1 MQKKALQQQELRFKN
16 IVEHANDLIFET
28 DAAGYFTYFNDAVER
43 LSGHERDYLIG
54 RHFLELIREDYR
66 NRAREV
72 FEQQIKTKEPNTYFE
87 YPSVVDDGPGVWFA
101 QNTQIIFEDGHYMG
115 FQAIARDITENI
127 EGIRLHDEA
136 LEARRA
142 NQIQE
147 ENFVAM
153 VSHEIRTPLTAVIGF
168 ANLIDPLRL
177 ADEDQEHFNGLRSA
191 TKRVLRIINDLL
203 DYKKLESGTVAFDDE
218 AIDLRELIE
227 RVSRSFFP
235 QIVENQVAIEWQIDD
250 ACPERVMGDP
260 GRLEQILQNLIGN
273 SVKFTRSGVIRITV
287 ELLAPASAYEIPLK
301 ISVIDTGLGFNE
313 DKLRQIFHGYQQVR
327 ERVGELEGSGLS
339 LAIFKS
345 LVELQGGNITVQS
358 EPGRGSTFAF
368 SVYFGIL
375 DEATTKLTNEARND
389 VHSEINAPRVL
400 IVDDNDIN
408 QYIALQYSKRSYDS
422 SIVVTASDG
431 PTAISAAATQ
441 DCDIVLMDIQMPGMD
456 GYEATRQ
463 IRSTSSNRK
472 LRIIALT
479 GAVQIAS
486 DLRESGFDGVL
497 MKPYTKDQLVNVL
510 EKYLS
515 IRPTDV
521 SLQIRDDSIPEKF
534 KHFKHVDYES
544 LAIASDSDANVMLD
558 IIRMH
563 DETLASYNL
572 ELSKLSRE
580 GQWSKLSREAHK
592 QKSIA
597 RYAGLE
603 AVCEAL
609 QIIEGGNRSTF
620 DKNMLG
626 QLVKQICLSRSDA
639 LVELKEI
646 RKHMEQQIT

>member
-87 YPSVVDDGPGVWFA
+87 YPSVVDDGPEVWFA

-136 LEARRA
+136 LEARLA

-153 VSHEIRTPLTAVIGF
+153 VSHEIRTPLTSVIGF

-218 AIDLRELIE
+218 AIDLRELVE

-250 ACPERVMGDP
+250 ACPERVLGDP
-260 GRLEQILQNLIGN
+260 GRLEQILQNLIWQFREIHTIRCN
-273 SVKFTRSGVIRITV
+273 TDHCRAARTRVRLRNTAQDIRDRYWSSDST
-287 ELLAPASAYEIPLK
+287 
-301 ISVIDTGLGFNE
+301 E

-327 ERVGELEGSGLS
+327 NVSENWKVQGWVWLS
-339 LAIFKS
+339 LKA
-345 LVELQGGNITVQS
+345 LLN
-358 EPGRGSTFAF
+358 
-368 SVYFGIL
+368 
-375 DEATTKLTNEARND
+375 ARRQYHSAERARTRFD
-389 VHSEINAPRVL
+389 V
-400 IVDDNDIN
+400 
-408 QYIALQYSKRSYDS
+408 
-422 SIVVTASDG
+422 
-431 PTAISAAATQ
+431 
-441 DCDIVLMDIQMPGMD
+441 
-456 GYEATRQ
+456 
-463 IRSTSSNRK
+463 
-472 LRIIALT
+472 RI
-479 GAVQIAS
+479 
-486 DLRESGFDGVL
+486 
-497 MKPYTKDQLVNVL
+497 
-510 EKYLS
+510 
-515 IRPTDV
+515 
-521 SLQIRDDSIPEKF
+521 
-534 KHFKHVDYES
+534 
-544 LAIASDSDANVMLD
+544 
-558 IIRMH
+558 
-563 DETLASYNL
+563 
-572 ELSKLSRE
+572 
-580 GQWSKLSREAHK
+580 
-592 QKSIA
+592 
-597 RYAGLE
+597 
-603 AVCEAL
+603 
-609 QIIEGGNRSTF
+609 
-620 DKNMLG
+620 
-626 QLVKQICLSRSDA
+626 
-639 LVELKEI
+639 
-646 RKHMEQQIT
+646 